1 MADAVDRLAGLP
13 DELVLAIFAE
23 CAPTQL
29 CAIGSTCQRLKAISR
44 DDHVWRR
51 CHTARW
57 RHPHQAVA
65 PPPGWR
71 ADFARRHVQDARV
84 VGLLRSLK
92 QSDARA
98 SEVAWS
104 LLLDLGMEVF
114 DEVLRLADAGEEEA
128 ENALLGL
135 NQAAVRA
142 EWHELVRRA
151 DAPAAGE
158 AAPHVEDGALLL
170 VRFYEEGVETLRTP
184 GAAAAEVSAELD
196 AMAARLD
203 ARLPPTRAP
212 VEVVKELA
220 EMMFKSE
227 GFKGNE
233 EDYYAASNS
242 LLDHVLRARTG
253 IPISLSVVFAAVC
266 RRVGVVLDAIGLPGH
281 FLLGIKGSAG
291 IFVDV
296 FHHGTLLDLAQCQ
309 AITRSYGIPW
319 SDEMVTPVPVS
330 EVWARQVRN
339 LLNCFQKKGDL
350 AQSIRLQALLS
361 KHHRRAVLRPGTE
374 AGGLLAAGTDAG
386 PDLQRLLSLVLQMGQ

>member
-1 MADAVDRLAGLP
+1 MTELA
-13 DELVLAIFAE
+13 
-23 CAPTQL
+23 
-29 CAIGSTCQRLKAISR
+29 K
-44 DDHVWRR
+44 
-51 CHTARW
+51 
-57 RHPHQAVA
+57 
-65 PPPGWR
+65 
-71 ADFARRHVQDARV
+71 
-84 VGLLRSLK
+84 LLF
-92 QSDARA
+92 Q
-98 SEVAWS
+98 
-104 LLLDLGMEVF
+104 
-114 DEVLRLADAGEEEA
+114 
-128 ENALLGL
+128 
-135 NQAAVRA
+135 
-142 EWHELVRRA
+142 
-151 DAPAAGE
+151 
-158 AAPHVEDGALLL
+158 
-170 VRFYEEGVETLRTP
+170 EEGF
-184 GAAAAEVSAELD
+184 S
-196 AMAARLD
+196 
-203 ARLPPTRAP
+203 
-212 VEVVKELA
+212 
-220 EMMFKSE
+220 
-227 GFKGNE
+227 GNQLN
-233 EDYYAASNS
+233 YYDPNNS
-242 LLDHVLRARTG
+242 LLDHVLTARTG